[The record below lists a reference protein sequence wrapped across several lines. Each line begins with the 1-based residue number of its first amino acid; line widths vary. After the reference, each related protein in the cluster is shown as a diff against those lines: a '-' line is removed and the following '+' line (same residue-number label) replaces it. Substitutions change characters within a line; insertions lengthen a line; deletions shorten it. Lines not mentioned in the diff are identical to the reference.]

1 VVCTI
6 GVISQIKPT
15 TARTVTMMATDQMV
29 PTNFTVL
36 SNVIIFGYFKS
47 LTIETKRLRLKRK
60 ILPVVAIALNLL
72 TAIKMLNIG

>member
-15 TARTVTMMATDQMV
+15 TAKRVTIMATNHMV
-29 PTNFTVL
+29 PTNITVRL
-36 SNVIIFGYFKS
+36 NVIMLGYFKP
-47 LTIETKRLRLKRK
+47 LTIDTKRLRLRRK